1 MRSDGW
7 TVPTVVAG
15 LLAVSGGGAGI
26 ARPIAAA
33 TIRYDEVKNW
43 PQRPAA
49 IEMGEAAGVA
59 VDATGHVLVF
69 HRPGNPHGILFLPGS
84 TDTIVADRENARL
97 QLFDQGGVFKRE
109 WTGAKNARATGR
121 VFSVAADREGNL
133 YVGVRRAD
141 YDTAQTGVVK
151 LDRNWSIEASIGF
164 GRFGDP
170 VFNAV
175 HDLAVGPD
183 GSIDV
188 AETRTKRVVR
198 LRPVTSG

>member
-1 MRSDGW
+1 MRSDRW

-15 LLAVSGGGAGI
+15 LLAASGGGADI

-69 HRPGNPHGILFLPGS
+69 HRPGNPHGISFLTGS
-84 TDTIVADRENARL
+84 TDVIVADRENARL

-109 WTGAKNARATGR
+109 WAGAKDARATGR
-121 VFSVAADREGNL
+121 VFSVAADREGTSTSAS
-133 YVGVRRAD
+133 GARITTRR
-141 YDTAQTGVVK
+141 TP
-151 LDRNWSIEASIGF
+151 AS
-164 GRFGDP
+164 
-170 VFNAV
+170 
-175 HDLAVGPD
+175 
-183 GSIDV
+183 
-188 AETRTKRVVR
+188 
-198 LRPVTSG
+198 